1 MTALAARVVWVS
13 LTTSLLLIPL
23 LGLSGPIR
31 RRYRAGSC
39 YLLWLVLALRL
50 LIPLPLPVPVPA
62 GTALPQA
69 APAAEEAT
77 VSPPGSAG
85 PAPARGPE
93 AGGAAG
99 AAGVAGALSWIWAA
113 GAVLFLDVEGG
124 GYLRARRTILGDSQA
139 RAEDQAALAA
149 LGGTAPV
156 LRAGVGTPMTLGLLR
171 PVIVLPPEV
180 PEEDLPLILR
190 HELCHIRR
198 RDLWYK
204 GLMLLANAVHWFNPL
219 VWRMAGQAGRDLEL
233 YCDEAVVA
241 GQDSGFRRRYGQ
253 VLLRASSGGGT
264 APLTTRLGGTEMKG
278 RIMNLFLQKKKG
290 AALVA
295 AVACAALLCGG
306 AVAWEPAGEPAPA
319 AGAQDLPQE
328 AEARLQQVT
337 ESVSLNEEG
346 SQVRFTLPQLE
357 EGEEW
362 KVQISGRYVAADQ
375 VSMSVHLDT
384 PGVWEPGR
392 AYEIPVEPRLRQAE
406 GEGSYTQ
413 LTLHVSLVR
422 GEDSWGGEA
431 DLLALA
437 AQAQGGGNGWL
448 WPVEG
453 YHTLSALFSSRVH
466 PLTGQRTDHSGI
478 DIPAPEGTP
487 VLAAASGTVEA
498 AGWDGEGS
506 LGNRVVLVHGGGWT
520 TTYGQL
526 SQIAAA
532 AGETVEQGQVIGY
545 VGATGRATGPHLHLE
560 LAENGVP
567 TDPAAAYPDLE
578 LSGAGG

>member
-1 MTALAARVVWVS
+1 MTALVERVVWVS
-13 LTTSLLLIPL
+13 LATSLLLLPL
-23 LGLSGPIR
+23 LGLSGAIR

-50 LIPLPLPVPVPA
+50 LIPLPVPVPV
-62 GTALPQA
+62 GTALSQVVP
-69 APAAEEAT
+69 APAAEET
-77 VSPPGSAG
+77 LVSLPGISG
-85 PAPARGPE
+85 PASVRGPQAGG
-93 AGGAAG
+93 AGGAAELTE
-99 AAGVAGALSWIWAA
+99 ALSWLWAA
-113 GAVLFLDVEGG
+113 GAVLFLGVEGG
-124 GYLRARRTILGDSQA
+124 GYLRARRKILEGSQA
-139 RAEDQAALAA
+139 RAGDQAALEA
-149 LGGTAPV
+149 LGGTVPV
-156 LRAGVGTPMTLGLLR
+156 LRAGVDTPMTLGLLR

-180 PEEDLPLILR
+180 PEADLPLILR

-233 YCDEAVVA
+233 YCDEAVVE

-253 VLLRASSGGGT
+253 VLLQASSGGVT
-264 APLTTRLGGTEMKG
+264 AALTTRLGGTEMKG
-278 RIMNLFLQKKKG
+278 RSMSLFLQKKKG
-290 AALVA
+290 TALVA
-295 AVACAALLCGG
+295 AVVCAALLCGG
-306 AVAWEPAGEPAPA
+306 AVAWGPSSA

-328 AEARLQQVT
+328 AAARLQQVT
-337 ESVSLNEEG
+337 ESVTLNEEG
-346 SQVRFTLPQLE
+346 SQVRFTLPELE
-357 EGEEW
+357 EGEDW
-362 KVQISGRYVAADQ
+362 MVQISGRYVAADQ

-392 AYEIPVEPRLRQAE
+392 SYEIPIKPRLRQVE
-406 GEGSYTQ
+406 GEGYYTQ
-413 LTLHVSLVR
+413 LTLHISLVR
-422 GEDSWGGEA
+422 GEDSWDGEA

-437 AQAQGGGNGWL
+437 SQPQGAGSGWL

-453 YHTLSALFSSRVH
+453 YHTLSALFGGRVH
-466 PLTGQRTDHSGI
+466 PVTGQRTDHTGI

-498 AGWDGEGS
+498 AGWDGEGG
-506 LGNRVVLVHGGGWT
+506 LGDRVILAHGGGWT

-526 SQIAAA
+526 SQITAVT
-532 AGETVEQGQVIGY
+532 GETVEQGEVIGY

-567 TDPAAAYPDLE
+567 TDPAAAYPGLE
-578 LSGAGG
+578 LSVTGR